1 MLATFKLIES
11 SCQPYPPPPAQV
23 LYLFHCWCI
32 TTKLEILFCLTCQR
46 IWSRSLTCLGR
57 ATGWGWK
64 QIQQNTSSLP
74 FRSFRSCWRNAY
86 PCSKQGATRLWINMP
101 GRANWQRNCAGLKEW
116 WWAQILLIQIV
127 FCLGMIC
134 SRQSRCVWMVVKS
147 MIWNFHISQFISL
160 PFFFLLPLPY
170 KLDKLYI
177 CGMIYS
183 SAYIFSYLLQETT
196 FILFYKIRRKIHSVK
211 FNQRD
216 SLLCWD

>member
-1 MLATFKLIES
+1 M
-11 SCQPYPPPPAQV
+11 
-23 LYLFHCWCI
+23 
-32 TTKLEILFCLTCQR
+32 
-46 IWSRSLTCLGR
+46 CLGR

-64 QIQQNTSSLP
+64 QIQQNTSILP

-134 SRQSRCVWMVVKS
+134 SRQSRCLNGCQKHDLKLS
-147 MIWNFHISQFISL
+147 HLTIHLSS
-160 PFFFLLPLPY
+160 FLFPVTLPY

-196 FILFYKIRRKIHSVK
+196 FILFYKIRRKSTVSIQPK
-211 FNQRD
+211 R
-216 SLLCWD
+216 